1 MHLLQISPQLD
12 EARIRGLKSNIYSLR
27 ATKLVS
33 PRVSAAVWV
42 RGFLFSPAS
51 FNDLRL
57 ILLVFTGLKVVL
69 DLCGLDPDDAKMQPI
84 NATNGDQVKL
94 TLFSHYPDINSRFL
108 MFFC

>member
-1 MHLLQISPQLD
+1 M
-12 EARIRGLKSNIYSLR
+12 
-27 ATKLVS
+27 
-33 PRVSAAVWV
+33 WV